1 MQIYY
6 GIESNKIN
14 ITKKVLDTCLINNII
29 YISTDIRVPLFGDPI
44 VGTHKFIFINTASN
58 VTLKYD
64 DLTSVLFDTLT
75 NTDLSNKLSPIDY
88 VAKLAGLHSRLK
100 LNHGPFYHEYPEQLM
115 STRFIKGDE
124 KVLEIGG
131 NIGRNSLIIGSLLND
146 SKNLVSLECDL
157 RIADQ
162 LKENRDLNSLN
173 FHIESSA
180 LSKRPLIQKGWD
192 TIVSDTLLPG
202 YSPVNTITYDK
213 LLEKYGLD
221 FDTLV
226 VDCEGALYYILMDMP
241 EILNGI
247 KLIIMENDY
256 RDIEHKRSVDTVF
269 TKGGFECIYREA
281 GGWGPC
287 YDRFYEVWG
296 KST

>member
-29 YISTDIRVPLFGDPI
+29 CIPPHMRVPIFGDPI
-44 VGTHKFIFINTASN
+44 VGTHKFIFINTDSN
-58 VTLKYD
+58 ITLKYD
-64 DLTSVLFDTLT
+64 DLTNVLFDIVTGVE
-75 NTDLSNKLSPIDY
+75 LSNKIKSIDY
-88 VAKLAGLHSRLK
+88 VAKLAGLHATLK

-131 NIGRNSLIIGSLLND
+131 NIGRNTLVIASLLND
-146 SKNLVSLECDL
+146 SKNLVSLECDA
-157 RIADQ
+157 RIASQ

-180 LSKRPLIQKGWD
+180 LSKRPLIQKGWE

-202 YSPVNTITYDK
+202 YNPVNTVTYDS
-213 LLEKYGLD
+213 LLQKYGLD

-226 VDCEGALYYILMDMP
+226 ADCEGALYYILMDMP
-241 EILNGI
+241 EILNRI

-256 RDIEHKRSVDTVF
+256 HDIEHKKSVDTAF
-269 TKGGFECIYREA
+269 TNAGFECIYREA

>member
-1 MQIYY
+1 MQAYY

-29 YISTDIRVPLFGDPI
+29 YISTGVRVPLFGDPI
-44 VGTHKFIFINTASN
+44 CGTHKFIFIKTASN
-58 VTLKYD
+58 LTFKYD
-64 DLTSVLFDTLT
+64 DTTNVMFDTLR
-75 NTDLSNKLSPIDY
+75 NTDLSNQINPIDY
-88 VAKLAGLHSRLK
+88 TAKLAGLHSTLK
-100 LNHGPFYHEYPEQLM
+100 LNHGSFQHEYPEQLM
-115 STRFIKGDE
+115 STRFLKGDE
-124 KVLEIGG
+124 RVLELGG
-131 NIGRNSLIIGSLLND
+131 NIGRNTLIIASLLND

-157 RIADQ
+157 GNAAL
-162 LKENRDLNSLN
+162 LKENRDINNLH

-202 YSPVNTITYDK
+202 YSPVNTVTYDK
-213 LLEKYGLD
+213 LIEKYGLD

-226 VDCEGALYYILMDMP
+226 VDCEGALYHILIDMP

-256 RDIEHKRSVDTVF
+256 HDIEHKNSVDNAF
-269 TKGGFECIYREA
+269 TTAGFECTYRER

-287 YDRFYEVWG
+287 YNMFYEVWE